1 MPRTRSCP
9 PPPLRPRAM
18 AEDKRGATFVLKAE
32 PDDRSAQPPIN
43 FNTFLLGLAS
53 TTLIHLGESSHPEGG
68 KPERNLVLARQSL
81 DLLSLIREKTRGNLT
96 AEEERFF
103 ENVLADLR
111 FRFIEASKHLARARA
126 GARCRFESG
135 MERWLACCYP
145 PASVSSRQ
153 AKRSTSLRSR
163 SSEKAPYSGFQ
174 RSRTAPRSSG

>member
-1 MPRTRSCP
+1 M
-9 PPPLRPRAM
+9 
-18 AEDKRGATFVLKAE
+18 LKAE

-111 FRFIEASKHLARARA
+111 FRFIEASK
-126 GARCRFESG
+126 
-135 MERWLACCYP
+135 
-145 PASVSSRQ
+145 Q
-153 AKRSTSLRSR
+153 
-163 SSEKAPYSGFQ
+163 
-174 RSRTAPRSSG
+174 